1 MRSDRRRA
9 FGLGPPLT
17 LFMACAVGVGGFRRL
32 EAEDGKADAIVRDAG
47 GGAATIGTEEQ
58 YVHARSEVM
67 GSVH

>member
-1 MRSDRRRA
+1 
-9 FGLGPPLT
+9 
-17 LFMACAVGVGGFRRL
+17 MACAVGVGGFRRL

-67 GSVH
+67 GSAH